1 MERVGWRLEK
11 VMESGEN
18 TQTPMW
24 WISVACGCGQRKPS
38 GGVSNDPSEAYG
50 LVGWLVHRGREI
62 VKDMEH

>member
-1 MERVGWRLEK
+1 
-11 VMESGEN
+11 
-18 TQTPMW
+18 MW